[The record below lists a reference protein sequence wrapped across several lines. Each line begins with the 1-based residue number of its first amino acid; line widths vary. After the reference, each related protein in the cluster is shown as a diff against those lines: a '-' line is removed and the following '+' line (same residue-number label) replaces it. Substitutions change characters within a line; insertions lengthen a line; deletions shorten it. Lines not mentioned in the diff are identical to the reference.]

1 MTSKL
6 AEQTYQK
13 WLAEGLTP
21 SLEMCVDLNA
31 AGVALERNADAADFA
46 ALPRVAFLGDFIF
59 REPSVKKRV
68 YLDELRQ
75 TLDERDDRSQVFAV
89 AYVCYTPY
97 ADLVPLDS
105 SVRKIRRAVAQFALE
120 VLGDFAE
127 SQIIAALDYL
137 LVGANPSELTNDY
150 SDPRPSDPTALP
162 ASCRSYAKQLLEYAV
177 AKKIDAA
184 ECGETTLASLERMIA
199 VAAMEKNV
207 DFLKDR
213 DAENTARFY
222 QVAGKC
228 RARLLAARATSC
240 ATARAPS
247 SPTAGDSSATSA
259 VNGRPVG
266 HPTPE
271 SPAQ

>member
-1 MTSKL
+1 MTSRL
-6 AEQTYQK
+6 AEQTYNG

-21 SLEMCVDLNA
+21 TLEMAVDLNA
-31 AGVALERNADAADFA
+31 AGVALERNSDAADFA
-46 ALPRVAFLGDFIF
+46 ALPRVAFLGDFIL

-75 TLDERDDRSQVFAV
+75 TLDERDDRAQVFAV

-120 VLGDFAE
+120 VLGGFAE
-127 SQIIAALDYL
+127 SQIVAALDYVL
-137 LVGANPSELTNDY
+137 TGANPHELTNDY
-150 SDPRPSDPTALP
+150 SDPRAADPLALP
-162 ASCRSYAKQLLEYAV
+162 ANCRSYAKQLLEYAV

-184 ECGETTLASLERMIA
+184 ECGETTLASLERMVA

-213 DAENTARFY
+213 AAEATARFY

-228 RARLLAARATSC
+228 RARMLASRA
-240 ATARAPS
+240 AAAPS
-247 SPTAGDSSATSA
+247 PSPK
-259 VNGRPVG
+259 
-266 HPTPE
+266 E
-271 SPAQ
+271 SPAP

>member
-6 AEQTYQK
+6 AEQTYNG

-21 SLEMCVDLNA
+21 SLEMAVDLNA
-31 AGVALERNADAADFA
+31 AGVALERNSDAADFA
-46 ALPRVAFLGDFIF
+46 ALPRVAFLGDFIL

-75 TLDERDDRSQVFAV
+75 TLDERDDRAQIFAV
-89 AYVCYTPY
+89 AYVCYTSY

-137 LVGANPSELTNDY
+137 LTGANPHELTNDY
-150 SDPRPSDPTALP
+150 SDPRPSDPLALP
-162 ASCRSYAKQLLEYAV
+162 ANCRSYAKQLLEYAV

-184 ECGETTLASLERMIA
+184 ECGETTLASLERMVA
-199 VAAMEKNV
+199 VAAMEKNT

-213 DAENTARFY
+213 AAEATARFY

-228 RARLLAARATSC
+228 RAKMLADRAAASAPGT
-240 ATARAPS
+240 ATAA
-247 SPTAGDSSATSA
+247 SAAASKK
-259 VNGRPVG
+259 
-266 HPTPE
+266 E

>member
-21 SLEMCVDLNA
+21 SLEMAVDLNA
-31 AGVALERNADAADFA
+31 AGVALERNSDSADFA
-46 ALPRVAFLGDFIF
+46 ALPRVAFLGDFIL

-75 TLDERDDRSQVFAV
+75 TLDEKDDRAQVFAV

-120 VLGDFAE
+120 VLGGFAE
-127 SQIIAALDYL
+127 SQIVAALDYL
-137 LVGANPSELTNDY
+137 LTGANPHELTNDY
-150 SDPRPSDPTALP
+150 SDPRAADPLALP
-162 ASCRSYAKQLLEYAV
+162 ANCRSYARQLLEYAV

-184 ECGETTLASLERMIA
+184 ECGETTLASLERMVA

-213 DAENTARFY
+213 AAEATARFY

-228 RARLLAARATSC
+228 RARLLADRAASAPSPAASR

-247 SPTAGDSSATSA
+247 SNP
-259 VNGRPVG
+259 
-266 HPTPE
+266 
-271 SPAQ
+271 

>member
-6 AEQTYQK
+6 AEQTYNG

-31 AGVALERNADAADFA
+31 AGVALERNSDAADFA
-46 ALPRVAFLGDFIF
+46 ALPRVAFLGDFIL

-75 TLDERDDRSQVFAV
+75 TLDERDDRAQIFAV

-137 LVGANPSELTNDY
+137 LTGANPHELTNDY
-150 SDPRPSDPTALP
+150 SDPRPSDPLALP
-162 ASCRSYAKQLLEYAV
+162 ANCRSYAKQLLEYAV

-184 ECGETTLASLERMIA
+184 SCGETTLASLERMVA

-213 DAENTARFY
+213 AAENTARFY

-228 RARLLAARATSC
+228 RAKMLADRAASAPSPAASAPSPAASR

-247 SPTAGDSSATSA
+247 SK
-259 VNGRPVG
+259 
-266 HPTPE
+266 E
-271 SPAQ
+271 SPAP